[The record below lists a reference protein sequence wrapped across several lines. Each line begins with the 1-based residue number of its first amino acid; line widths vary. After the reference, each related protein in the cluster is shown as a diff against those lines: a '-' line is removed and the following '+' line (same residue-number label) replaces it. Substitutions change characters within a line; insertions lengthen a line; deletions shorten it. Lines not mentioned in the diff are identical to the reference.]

1 MRVPLS
7 TYRLQFNQSFRFE
20 DSKAV
25 VSYLHDLGISDLYA
39 SPIFKA
45 QKGSTHGYDVTDPL
59 SFNPEVGTEEEFDSL
74 VQEIKQNKM
83 GLLLDI
89 VPNHMAYN
97 SENQMLMDILENGKC
112 SKYFNFFDIEW
123 NHAYES
129 IKGRILTPFLGKPY
143 GECLEDGEITLQ
155 YDSDGFTV
163 AYYDLKLPIKIE
175 SYTNVVTHRLNTLK
189 KRLGED
195 NPDFI
200 KFLGILYSLKNLP
213 SSEEELV
220 ERQNQIRFIK
230 RMLWE
235 LYEQNQ
241 ELKRFID
248 ENIKIFNGE
257 KGNPESFKLLHS
269 LISEQNF
276 RLSFWKVVSEELNYR
291 RFFTINQLIS
301 VRIED
306 EDVFNHTHSLIL
318 KLVKEG
324 KVNGLRIDHVDGLY
338 DPTNYLKRL
347 KDKTNGIYVVVEKI
361 LELEEEMPR
370 LWPVQGTTGYEYLNY
385 VNEIFCDGKHE
396 KEFDKIYSDFIGF
409 NMSYEDLVYDKKR
422 LIIERHMTGDVDNLV
437 HLLKRVSSRYRRGN
451 DFTLYGLKRAIV
463 EVLVTFPIYR
473 TYINYENIEERDRSY
488 IKDAVSKARDRNP
501 DLTLELDFLDEFLL
515 LQFYP
520 GISKEEV
527 NEWTHFAMRFQQFT
541 GPLMAKGF
549 EDTSLYIYNR
559 LISLNDVGGN
569 PSKFGISLEE
579 FHDFNK
585 KKINLWPHS
594 INTTSTHDTKRGEDV
609 RARLNVLSEI
619 PEEWKKG
626 IKKWGRLNEKK
637 KVAFDGR
644 SVPDRNDEYF
654 LYQTLLGVFPF
665 YEDEYSEFVERIKEY
680 TIKAVREAKV
690 HTTWLKPDTEYEEAF
705 IKFVDE
711 ILKPTKGN
719 QFLKAFIPFQRKIA
733 YYGVFNSLSQA
744 LIKATSP
751 GVPDFYRGTELWDL
765 TLVDPD
771 NRRPVNFERR
781 KEFLRHIKAKEK
793 SDVLGLIEEL
803 LSTKEDGRIKLFL
816 TYRSLLAR
824 ERRKEI
830 FEKGDYIPM
839 EVKGKQRDHIIS
851 FARKGKKGAAITIA
865 PRFLTSLIK
874 EDEYPVGKGVWEDT
888 HVVVPEDFPRSWKDA
903 FTDGVV
909 KGERTLSAGK
919 VLNHFPVALLLS
931 QEEKV

>member
-7 TYRLQFNQSFRFE
+7 TYRLQFNQDFRFE
-20 DSKAV
+20 DAKAI
-25 VSYLHDLGISDLYA
+25 VSYLHDLGVSDLYA

-45 QKGSTHGYDVTDPL
+45 QRGSTHGYDVTDPL

-74 VQEIKQNKM
+74 IQGVKQDKM

-97 SENQMLMDILENGKC
+97 SENRMLMDILENGKC

-163 AYYDLKLPIKIE
+163 TYYDLKLPIKIE
-175 SYTNVVTHRLNTLK
+175 SYTNIVTHRLNTLK

-213 SSEEELV
+213 SSGEELV

-248 ENIKIFNGE
+248 ENVKAFNGE
-257 KGNPESFKLLHS
+257 KGNPESFRLLHS
-269 LISEQNF
+269 LLSEQNF
-276 RLSFWKVVSEELNYR
+276 RLSFWKVVTEELNYR

-306 EDVFNHTHSLIL
+306 ESVFNHTHSLIL

-324 KVNGLRIDHVDGLY
+324 KVAGLRIDHIDGLY

-347 KDKTNGIYVVVEKI
+347 KDRANGIYVVVEKI
-361 LELEEEMPR
+361 LELKEELPG

-385 VNEIFCDGKHE
+385 VNEIFCNRRHE
-396 KEFDKIYSDFIGF
+396 KEFDKVYSDFIGF
-409 NMSYEDLVYDKKR
+409 NMSYEDLAYDKKR

-437 HLLKRVSSRYRRGN
+437 HLLKRISSGYRRGN

-463 EVLVTFPIYR
+463 EVLVTFPVYR
-473 TYINYENIEERDRSY
+473 TYINYENIEERDRFY
-488 IKDAVSKARDRNP
+488 IKEAVSKARERNP

-549 EDTSLYIYNR
+549 EDTLLYVYNR

-579 FHDFNK
+579 FHEFNK

-619 PEEWKKG
+619 PEEWKKS

-665 YEDEYSEFVERIKEY
+665 YEDEYSTFVERIKEY

-705 IKFVDE
+705 IKFVE
-711 ILKPTKGN
+711 EVLKPTKGN

-781 KEFLRHIKAKEK
+781 KEFLKHIKEKEK
-793 SDVLGLIEEL
+793 SDVLGLVEEL
-803 LSTKEDGRIKLFL
+803 LSTKEDGRLKLFL
-816 TYRSLLAR
+816 IYKSLWAR
-824 ERRKEI
+824 HNKKET
-830 FEKGDYIPM
+830 FEKGDYIPL
-839 EVKGKQRDHIIS
+839 EVKGGCNDHVIAFARMKERS
-851 FARKGKKGAAITIA
+851 FALTVA

-874 EDEYPVGKGVWEDT
+874 EGEYPLGKGIWKDT
-888 HVVVPEDFPRSWKDA
+888 SIVLPEDFPSTWRDA
-903 FTDGVV
+903 ITDQNLEGR
-909 KGERTLSAGK
+909 KTLQISGILK
-919 VLNHFPVALLLS
+919 HFPVALLIS
-931 QEEKV
+931 EGR